1 VRLLYCE
8 AAATLSN
15 HNAELKSLCY
25 DCAGAGE
32 HGSTREGCTC
42 STARWLQHC
51 LTTMLNHNHLV
62 MIVQVLVNMAAHV
75 EGARAL
81 LRGSHTAAGLLEV
94 LLGPEGV
101 LEVEGL
107 QQQQQQQQ
115 PKQQHGTQ
123 VCAYVPVQ
131 AYCGSRSSSSLNSS
145 MARRC
150 VCVCLCMRTAAAEAV
165 AA

>member
-1 VRLLYCE
+1 
-8 AAATLSN
+8 
-15 HNAELKSLCY
+15 
-25 DCAGAGE
+25 
-32 HGSTREGCTC
+32 
-42 STARWLQHC
+42 
-51 LTTMLNHNHLV
+51 MLNHNHLV